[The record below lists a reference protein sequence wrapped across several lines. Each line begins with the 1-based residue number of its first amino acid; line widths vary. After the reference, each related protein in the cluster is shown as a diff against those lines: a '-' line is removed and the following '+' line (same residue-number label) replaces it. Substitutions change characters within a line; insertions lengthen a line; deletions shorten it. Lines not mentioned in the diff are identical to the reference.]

1 MLSWSLVGYY
11 GDMKSQ
17 SCFASSYK
25 GGDWIDAVG
34 EGNWEFR
41 VKGGLSIRADTH
53 SINNSP
59 VSGTRP
65 IVKLKRGCSMRIP
78 GM

>member
-1 MLSWSLVGYY
+1 
-11 GDMKSQ
+11 MKLQ
-17 SCFASSYK
+17 SCFDSSFK
-25 GGDWIDAVG
+25 SGNWISEVGG
-34 EGNWEFR
+34 GNWEIR
-41 VKGGLSIRADTH
+41 VKGDLSIRADTH